1 MKTTYKAT
9 LLVVAGWL
17 STATLAQEPASNL
30 SAQNNPT
37 VASEASQSGA
47 SKKAVRAANRLFAR
61 SGHLALNKTKGL
73 EGADIAVFAD
83 SRTGEVMLGGFIDTQ
98 EQEHIATEAAGKVS
112 GVKSVT
118 SKIVLRPQL

>member
-1 MKTTYKAT
+1 MKTIYKAT
-9 LLVVAGWL
+9 LLLVAGWL
-17 STATLAQEPASNL
+17 STAALAQDPAS
-30 SAQNNPT
+30 SVAAQNGLT
-37 VASEASQSGA
+37 ATSDASPSGA

-61 SGHLALNKTKGL
+61 NVHLALNKTKGL

-83 SRTGEVMLGGFIDTQ
+83 SRTGEVILGGFIDTQ
-98 EQEHIATEAAGKVS
+98 EQEHLATDAAGKVS

>member
-1 MKTTYKAT
+1 MKTIYKAT

-17 STATLAQEPASNL
+17 STAALAQDPAS
-30 SAQNNPT
+30 SVAAQNGLT
-37 VASEASQSGA
+37 VASDVSPSGA
-47 SKKAVRAANRLFAR
+47 SKKAARAANRLFAR
-61 SGHLALNKTKGL
+61 NVHIALNKTKGL

-83 SRTGEVMLGGFIDTQ
+83 SRTGEVILGGFIDTQ
-98 EQEHIATEAAGKVS
+98 EQEHLATDAAGKVS